1 MNLSEIWI
9 KRPVMTTL
17 VMCMLLLFGIAG
29 YKKLPVN
36 SLPTVDFP
44 TIQVTVNFPGANAET
59 MASTVATPLE
69 RQFTQIAGLEQMT
82 SSSSTGKTNITLQFS
97 LDRSIDAAAQ
107 DVSSYIAAAAK
118 DLPSTLPY
126 PPTYKKVNPADNPVI
141 YIAISSDTLRMSQ
154 VDEYAETFISE
165 HISMLSG
172 VSQVLVYGAQKFAV
186 RVRVNPSKLVSYGIG
201 LDEVKTAINAGNVN
215 LPNGIIDS
223 SYQQYSIQSNGQLFN
238 AAGYL
243 PLIIA
248 YRNGSPVR
256 IRDVGTAD
264 DDVENNRTAAWFKTK
279 EKSDRAIII
288 VVKRQPGSNTVE
300 VADSIM
306 TLIPRLKSQLPESL
320 SMKVFY
326 NQANYIRESA
336 NDVQYTLIFT
346 IFLVVLIIYLFLR
359 SAAATVIP
367 GIAVPLSIIGTFCVM
382 YVLNYSLNN
391 LTLMALTLSAGFVVD
406 DAVVVLENI
415 FRRMEHGET
424 AMKAAFDGSKE
435 ISFTVLSMTVS
446 LVVVFIPIMFMSG
459 IIGRLFREFAVSI
472 GVAILVSGFISLT
485 LTPMLCSRFLRH
497 GGSAHNSGN
506 SYYEKAFDYVLKI
519 YGSALK
525 AVLKHRYTM
534 LVFTIIV
541 MAATMFL
548 FIYIK
553 KGFIPGE
560 DQNYFRG
567 VTLASES
574 ISFKDMVRHQQ
585 AISEIAKT
593 EPEVVSLLSVVAPM
607 SLPGA
612 NTGILFVT
620 LSDSK
625 DRKRTADQIIASM
638 RPKLNSVIGLR
649 AFLQNPPV
657 ITIGGQVTNA
667 LYQFTLQSVDL
678 TELFRYGDILT
689 QKVRT
694 IDGLA
699 DVSNDIMLN
708 SPRVNVEIDRD
719 KASALGL
726 TLNAIQDTLYSA
738 YGTRQVSTI
747 YTDINQYQVILEVEP
762 RFQLDP
768 SALSLLYVR
777 STDGKMVPLHTIAKV
792 TMGSGPLV
800 VNHTA
805 QLPSATISF
814 NLHGNKSIGEAVD
827 EITKIAKETLPASVT
842 TSFQGS
848 AQEFKKSISSMGILL
863 IITILIIY
871 VVLGIL
877 YESFIHP
884 ITILTSLPLAG
895 FGALGTLMLFNMELD
910 VYAFVGVVMLVGLV
924 KKNGIM
930 MVDFALQLERENG
943 ESPVDSIY
951 HACMIRFRPIMM
963 TTMAALFGT
972 LPIAL
977 GIGAGGDARRP
988 LGVAVIGG
996 LFFSQMLTLFVTP
1009 VFYVYMDKVNR
1020 WLMKGRETVS

>member
-1 MNLSEIWI
+1 
-9 KRPVMTTL
+9 MTTL
-17 VMCMLLLFGIAG
+17 VMCTLLFFGIAG

-36 SLPTVDFP
+36 NLPTVDFP

-69 RQFTQIAGLEQMT
+69 RQFTQIAGLDQMV
-82 SSSSTGKTNITLQFS
+82 SSSSTGKTTVTLQFS
-97 LDRSIDAAAQ
+97 LDRNIDAAAQ
-107 DVSSYIAAAAK
+107 DVNSYIAAAAK
-118 DLPSTLPY
+118 YLPNNLPN
-126 PPTYKKVNPADNPVI
+126 PPTYQKVNPADNPVA
-141 YIAISSDTLRMSQ
+141 YIALSSDTLAMSA

-165 HISMLSG
+165 HLSMITG
-172 VSQVLVYGAQKFAV
+172 VSQVLVYGAQKYAV
-186 RVRVNPSKLVSYGIG
+186 RVRVNPSKLVSYGVG
-201 LDEVKTAINAGNVN
+201 LDEVKDAIKTGNVN

-223 SYQQYSIQSNGQLFN
+223 NYQSYSIQSNGQLFN

-243 PLIIA
+243 PLIVA

-256 IRDVGTAD
+256 IQDIGTAQD
-264 DDVENNRTAAWFKTK
+264 SVENIRTAVWFKTK
-279 EKSDRAIII
+279 EKSDRSIVI

-300 VADSIM
+300 VADGIM
-306 TLIPRLKSQLPESL
+306 KLISKIKVQLPQSL
-320 SMKVFY
+320 NMKVFY
-326 NQANYIRESA
+326 NQADYIKESA
-336 NDVQYTLIFT
+336 RDVQYTLVFT
-346 IFLVVLIIYLFLR
+346 IFLVILIIYLFLR

-382 YVLNYSLNN
+382 YALNYSLNN

-424 AMKAAFDGSKE
+424 AMEAAFDGSRE

-497 GGSAHNSGN
+497 GGAEHGSKGG
-506 SYYEKAFDYVLKI
+506 YYEKAFNYVLKI

-525 AVLKHRYTM
+525 AVLRHRYTM
-534 LVFTIIV
+534 LVFTLVV
-541 MAATMFL
+541 MAATVFL

-574 ISFKDMVRHQQ
+574 ISFTDMVRHQQ
-585 AISEIAKT
+585 TIAEIAKT
-593 EPEVVSLLSVVAPM
+593 EPEIVSLISVVAPM
-607 SLPGA
+607 SLPGS

-620 LSDSK
+620 LSNSK
-625 DRKRTADQIIASM
+625 DRKRSADQIIAAM
-638 RPKLNSVIGLR
+638 RPKLNTVIGLR

-667 LYQFTLQSVDL
+667 LYQFTLLSIDL
-678 TELFRYGDILT
+678 KELYKYGDILT
-689 QKVRT
+689 QKIRA
-694 IDGLA
+694 IDGLT

-708 SPRVNVEIDRD
+708 SPRINVEVDRD
-719 KASALGL
+719 KASSLGL
-726 TLNAIQDTLYSA
+726 TLGAVQDALYSA

-762 RFQLDP
+762 KFQLDP

-777 STDGKMVPLHTIAKV
+777 SSDNKMVPLYTIAKV

-814 NLHGNKSIGEAVD
+814 NLLGSKSIGDAVD
-827 EITKIAKETLPASVT
+827 AIRKIAKETLPQTIS

-848 AQEFKKSISSMGILL
+848 AEEFRKSMSSMGVLL
-863 IITILIIY
+863 IITIMIIY

-943 ESPVDSIY
+943 ESPEDSIY

-977 GIGAGGDARRP
+977 GVGAGGDARRP

-1009 VFYVYMDKVNR
+1009 VFYVYMDKFNR
-1020 WLMKGRETVS
+1020 WLTNRHAD

>member
-17 VMCMLLLFGIAG
+17 VMCSLLFFGIAG

-36 SLPTVDFP
+36 NLPTVDFP
-44 TIQVTVNFPGANAET
+44 TIQVSVNFPGANAET

-82 SSSSTGKTNITLQFS
+82 SSSSTGKTSITLQFS
-97 LDRSIDAAAQ
+97 LDRNIDAAAQ
-107 DVSSYIAAAAK
+107 DVNSYIAAAAK
-118 DLPSTLPY
+118 DLPSALPY
-126 PPTYKKVNPADNPVI
+126 PPTYKKVNPADNPVV

-165 HISMLSG
+165 HISMLNG

-186 RVRVNPSKLVSYGIG
+186 RVRVDPSKLVSAGVG
-201 LDEVKTAINAGNVN
+201 LDQVKNAISAGNVN

-223 SYQQYSIQSNGQLFN
+223 SYQQYSIQSNGQLFS

-243 PLIIA
+243 PLIVA

-256 IRDVGTAD
+256 IQDIGTAE

-279 EKSDRAIII
+279 DKADRSIVI

-306 TLIPRLKSQLPESL
+306 NLIPKLKSKLPASL
-320 SMKVFY
+320 NMKVFY
-326 NQANYIRESA
+326 NQADYIRESA
-336 NDVQYTLIFT
+336 QDVQYTLVFT
-346 IFLVVLIIYLFLR
+346 IFLVIMIIYVFLR
-359 SAAATVIP
+359 SAMATVIP
-367 GIAVPLSIIGTFCVM
+367 GIAVPLSIVGTFCVM

-415 FRRMEHGET
+415 FRRMEHGEP
-424 AMKAAFDGSKE
+424 AMKAALDGSKE
-435 ISFTVLSMTVS
+435 ISFTVLSMTIS

-459 IIGRLFREFAVSI
+459 IIGKLFREFAVSI

-497 GGSAHNSGN
+497 GGKTRDASN
-506 SYYEKAFDYVLKI
+506 SYYERVFDSVLKV
-519 YGSALK
+519 YGSLLK
-525 AVLKHRYTM
+525 SVLKHRYTM
-534 LVFTIIV
+534 LVFTLII
-541 MAATMFL
+541 MAATVFL

-567 VTLASES
+567 VTMASES
-574 ISFKDMVRHQQ
+574 ISFQDMVRHQQ
-585 AISEIAKT
+585 TISEIARK
-593 EPEVVSLLSVVAPM
+593 EPDVESLISVVAPM

-612 NTGILFVT
+612 NSGILFVT
-620 LSDSK
+620 LSNSK
-625 DRKRTADQIIASM
+625 DRKRSVDQIIAAL
-638 RPKLNSVIGLR
+638 RPKLNSVVGLR

-678 TELFRYGDILT
+678 KELYKYGDILT
-689 QKVRT
+689 HKVRE
-694 IDGLA
+694 IDGLT

-708 SPRVNVEIDRD
+708 SPRINVEVDRD

-726 TLNAIQDTLYSA
+726 TLNSIQDTLYSA

-762 RFQLDP
+762 KYQLDP
-768 SALSLLYVR
+768 SALSLLYIR
-777 STDGKMVPLHTIAKV
+777 SDDGRMVPLYTVAKI

-814 NLHGNKSIGEAVD
+814 NLQGTKSIGDAVL
-827 EITKIAKETLPASVT
+827 EITKIAKETLPVNIT

-848 AQEFKKSISSMGILL
+848 AQEFQKSITSMGILL
-863 IITILIIY
+863 LITILIIY

-895 FGALGTLMLFNMELD
+895 FGALGTLMLFKMELD

-943 ESPVDSIY
+943 ENSVDSIY

-1009 VFYVYMDKVNR
+1009 VFYVYMDKFNR
-1020 WLMKGRETVS
+1020 WITKDKGH

>member
-17 VMCMLLLFGIAG
+17 VMCTLLFFGIAG

-69 RQFTQIAGLEQMT
+69 RQFTQIAGLEQMV

-107 DVSSYIAAAAK
+107 DVNSYITAAAPY
-118 DLPSTLPY
+118 LPSTLPY
-126 PPTYKKVNPADNPVI
+126 PPTYKKVNPADNPVV
-141 YIAISSDTLRMSQ
+141 YIAVSSDTLRMSD

-186 RVRVNPSKLVSYGIG
+186 RVRVNPSKLVSYGVG
-201 LDEVKTAINAGNVN
+201 LDEVKNAINTGNVN

-243 PLIIA
+243 PLIVA
-248 YRNGSPVR
+248 YRNGAPVR
-256 IRDVGTAD
+256 IRDIGTAE

-279 EKSDRAIII
+279 EKSDRSIVI

-306 TLIPRLKSQLPESL
+306 ALIPKLKSQLPQAL

-326 NQANYIRESA
+326 NQADYIRESA
-336 NDVQYTLIFT
+336 SDVQYTLIFT

-424 AMKAAFDGSKE
+424 AMEAAFDGSRE

-472 GVAILVSGFISLT
+472 GVAILVSGVISLT

-497 GGSAHNSGN
+497 GGETHTSGN
-506 SYYEKAFDYVLKI
+506 SYYEKAFDFILRI
-519 YGSALK
+519 YGAALRI
-525 AVLKHRYTM
+525 VLKHRYTM
-534 LVFTIIV
+534 LLLTSIV
-541 MAATMFL
+541 MAATVFL
-548 FIYIK
+548 FIYIR

-567 VTLASES
+567 VTMASES

-585 AISEIAKT
+585 TISEIAKT
-593 EPEVVSLLSVVAPM
+593 EPEVISLISVVAPM

-625 DRKRTADQIIASM
+625 YRKRTVDQIITAM

-657 ITIGGQVTNA
+657 ITIGGQVTSA
-667 LYQFTLQSVDL
+667 LYQFTLQSIDL
-678 TELFRYGDILT
+678 AELFKYGDILT

-694 IDGLA
+694 IDGLT

-708 SPRVNVEIDRD
+708 SPRVNVAVDRD

-726 TLNAIQDTLYSA
+726 TLNAIQETLYSA

-768 SALSLLYVR
+768 AALSLLYVR
-777 STDGKMVPLHTIAKV
+777 SSDGKMVPLNTVAKV
-792 TMGSGPLV
+792 TMVSGPLV

-848 AQEFKKSISSMGILL
+848 AQEFQKSIASMGILL
-863 IITILIIY
+863 VITILIIY

-910 VYAFVGVVMLVGLV
+910 VYAFVGVIMLVGLV

-1009 VFYVYMDKVNR
+1009 VFYVYMDKFNR
-1020 WLMKGRETVS
+1020 WLTKAPKH